1 MLPYGIVFCSYF
13 SDFLD
18 REQSKENDIT
28 LLIIL
33 FGPVGHSRPLTGQLY
48 LTAFT
53 IALKKELRIRVLD
66 KILVKKVFLNKR
78 WEETEQLGELYK
90 EELA

>member
-1 MLPYGIVFCSYF
+1 MLPYGITFCFYF

-18 REQSKENDIT
+18 RERLKENHIT

-33 FGPVGHSRPLTGQLY
+33 FVPLGHSRPVTGQLY

-53 IALKKELRIRVLD
+53 TALKKELRIRILD

-78 WEETEQLGELYK
+78 LEETEQMRELYK